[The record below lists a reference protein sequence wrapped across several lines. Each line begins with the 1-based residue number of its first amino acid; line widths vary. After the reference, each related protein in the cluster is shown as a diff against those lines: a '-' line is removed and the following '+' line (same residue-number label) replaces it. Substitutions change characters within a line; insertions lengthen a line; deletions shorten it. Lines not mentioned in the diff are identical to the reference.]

1 MPKRLCA
8 LRLIEKKENMTVDE
22 EISVDGVAIICGD
35 KFGDVYSL
43 PLIHVPEED
52 KAPTPTPTPSTP
64 APDSGQNGLSVPT
77 PEAEQKAPRETGII
91 TTARNK
97 RAAGRASEMTT
108 RNSIAKLQAKELH
121 FRHKLLLGHV
131 SLLLDVLPVSRQ
143 VEVET
148 GEIQKRTWILSA
160 DKDEHIRVSRYPKS
174 YVIEGFC
181 LGHTSYVA
189 KLLAPSWDMEQKSLV
204 SGGGDDY
211 LLFWDW
217 TAMKVEQRIGLRDY
231 VMKSVDETIPC
242 REKLPLSSLDAE
254 AMEVDSDRGQ
264 GQGNSEFQISIT
276 GLWGFQDRLHA
287 RNHILVS
294 VEGYNTDPVLH
305 PRMCVEC

>member
-1 MPKRLCA
+1 
-8 LRLIEKKENMTVDE
+8 MTADE
-22 EISVDGVAIICGD
+22 EASADGVVIICGD

-43 PLIHVPEED
+43 PLLHRSEED
-52 KAPTPTPTPSTP
+52 NKAPTPTPGTQ
-64 APDSGQNGLSVPT
+64 APDSGRNDSSVQT
-77 PEAEQKAPRETGII
+77 PEPEQKAPRETGII

-97 RAAGRASEMTT
+97 RAAGRANEMTT
-108 RNSIAKLQAKELH
+108 RNSIAKLQAKELQ

-143 VEVET
+143 VEAET
-148 GEIQKRTWILSA
+148 GEINKRTWVLSA

-189 KLLAPSWDMEQKSLV
+189 KLLAPSWDKEQKSLI

-217 TAMKVEQRIGLRDY
+217 TAMKVEQRIDLRDH
-231 VMKSVDETIPC
+231 VMKAMDDIMLC
-242 REKLPLSSLDAE
+242 REKLRLSSINRDATE
-254 AMEVDSDRGQ
+254 FGSEGGQ
-264 GQGNSEFQISIT
+264 GESESQISIT
-276 GLWGFQDRLHA
+276 GLWEFQDQLHG

-294 VEGYNTDPVLH
+294 VEGYIFPVLY
-305 PRMCVEC
+305 PRIYLEVEY